1 MKLVLAFYEQ
11 SKEALDKG
19 ANIQGLIK
27 MDVREKDRTFQIRDR
42 R

>member
-1 MKLVLAFYEQ
+1 MSR

-27 MDVREKDRTFQIRDR
+27 MDVREKIGRYQICDR
-42 R
+42 RQTGQRI